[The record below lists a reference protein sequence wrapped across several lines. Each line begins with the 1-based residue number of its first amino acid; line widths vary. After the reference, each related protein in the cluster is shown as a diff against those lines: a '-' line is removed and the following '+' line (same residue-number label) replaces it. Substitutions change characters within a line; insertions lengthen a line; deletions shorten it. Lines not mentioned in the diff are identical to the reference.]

1 MGASSSNRIN
11 LEAIV
16 LFVGLAFTAGMKSL
30 VAYALNEF
38 NDTGG
43 LRDANKPISPTRKAV
58 NCFIETMFSYLSS
71 TFDSLF
77 DRSDN
82 VILFEG
88 SNTAGTQEQ
97 RSEQNIQRSIDK
109 SKKQL
114 KHELKSVFEQIQFS
128 LKEQD
133 EQNKKEL
140 VDLEE
145 RITNA
150 LASAIVESHQ
160 SLLEALQLDPNR
172 SISHDDANDDGSS
185 SSIISLVLDDA

>member
-77 DRSDN
+77 DKSDN
-82 VILFEG
+82 VILEG
-88 SNTAGTQEQ
+88 SNTAGMQEQ

-114 KHELKSVFEQIQFS
+114 KHELKSVFEQIQIS

-160 SLLEALQLDPNR
+160 SLLEALQLDPDR
-172 SISHDDANDDGSS
+172 SISHDEPMMTGARVQSS
-185 SSIISLVLDDA
+185 R

>member
-43 LRDANKPISPTRKAV
+43 LRDANKPISATRKAV
-58 NCFIETMFSYLSS
+58 NWFIETMFSYLSS

-77 DRSDN
+77 DKSDN
-82 VILFEG
+82 VILEG
-88 SNTAGTQEQ
+88 SNTAGMQEQ
-97 RSEQNIQRSIDK
+97 RSEQNIQRFIDK

-114 KHELKSVFEQIQFS
+114 KHELKSVFEQIQIS

-160 SLLEALQLDPNR
+160 SLLEALQLDPDR
-172 SISHDDANDDGSS
+172 SISHDEPMMTGARVQSS
-185 SSIISLVLDDA
+185 R